1 MKCCWEVC
9 VQDQGLRLMGSA
21 PRIFGKVSLAA
32 EGDIQM
38 AAPVG
43 LLSGFGQLPGDESP
57 DSGQEYISQAANSLQ
72 VR

>member
-1 MKCCWEVC
+1 MQE
-9 VQDQGLRLMGSA
+9 QGLRLRGST
-21 PRIFGKVSLAA
+21 PRIFGSLAA

-57 DSGQEYISQAANSLQ
+57 NSGQQYISQAVNSLQ
-72 VR
+72 AQ